1 MQFYDMHSH
10 ILPEFDDGAR
20 SVEESL
26 TLIDCLKKQ
35 NVKNICLTPHFYT
48 NEMSAE
54 DFIEK
59 RRIAYEN
66 FLPYKPDD
74 VNIVLGTEVFVTKFL
89 FSNEDL
95 SELTYGKSNY
105 ILTEFS
111 YDSTFSEKTIQQF
124 VMLKANYGL
133 IPVLPHFERYE
144 TLVNDMSALS
154 ELRSLGVVIQT
165 NACTYTQK
173 TSFFKRRKLFKIISE
188 GMVDILGTDAHSM
201 THNTPEAYSQAVKII
216 SEKCGRETVKR
227 MMSKAEK
234 IFNSAI

>member
-10 ILPEFDDGAR
+10 ILPDFDDGAQ

-59 RRIAYEN
+59 RKAAYEA
-66 FLPYKPDD
+66 FLPYIPDD
-74 VNIVLGTEVFVTKFL
+74 VNIVLGTEIFVTKFL
-89 FSNEDL
+89 FSNDDL
-95 SELTYGKSNY
+95 SELTYGKSKY

-111 YDSTFSEKTIQQF
+111 YGSSFSEKTLQNF
-124 VMLKANYGL
+124 VMLKENHGL
-133 IPVLPHFERYE
+133 TPVLPHVERYE
-144 TLVNDMSALS
+144 TLINDMDALND
-154 ELRSLGVVIQT
+154 LRSIGVVIQT

-173 TSFFKRRKLFKIISE
+173 MSFFKRRKLFKLISE
-188 GMVDILGTDAHSM
+188 GMIDILGSDAHSM
-201 THNTPEAYSQAVKII
+201 THNTPEAYSQAIEII
-216 SEKCGRETVKR
+216 TEKCGREAVKR
-227 MMSKAEK
+227 MMNNAEE